1 MDTAA
6 DFFGRTPVLKPDL
19 KTYFQFATS
28 GRYFM
33 FEDKFYNQIDSVA
46 KVWSNFVP
54 KIGG

>member
-54 KIGG
+54 KIGE